1 METIEMKEP
10 KRPWRERVPRMSGW
24 MIVTAVLFAGICWI
38 APQQIQVV
46 TYKVLLLTFAVV
58 ISYHADRAIFMRV
71 RDRLG
76 PDMPRDIF
84 AAARLLSRALIFL
97 GCVLGLTLG
106 L

>member
-1 METIEMKEP
+1 METAGQVKKWADRI
-10 KRPWRERVPRMSGW
+10 PRMSGW
-24 MIVTAVLFAGICWI
+24 SVVTVALVLAIYYVS
-38 APQQIQVV
+38 PKQLEVV
-46 TYKVLLLTFAVV
+46 TYKTLLLTLAVV
-58 ISYHADRAIFMRV
+58 LSYHADRAIFKRV

-84 AAARLLSRALIFL
+84 AAARLLARALIFL

>member
-1 METIEMKEP
+1 
-10 KRPWRERVPRMSGW
+10 MSGW
-24 MIVTAVLFAGICWI
+24 SLVTVALVAAI
-38 APQQIQVV
+38 AYVAPKQLEVV
-46 TYKVLLLTFAVV
+46 TYKTLLLTLAVV
-58 ISYHADRAIFMRV
+58 LSYHADRAIFKRV

>member
-1 METIEMKEP
+1 MESQVKKLSDKI
-10 KRPWRERVPRMSGW
+10 PRMSGW
-24 MIVTAVLFAGICWI
+24 TLITIGLVAAIW
-38 APQQIQVV
+38 VV
-46 TYKVLLLTFAVV
+46 SPKQLEVVAYKTLLLTLAVV
-58 ISYHADRAIFMRV
+58 LSYHADRAIFKRV